1 MLVQDGRTG
10 FIGFGGLSETMG
22 NAFGYVPKIAG
33 AEDEGDQH
41 DIDSELRMLMR
52 KMGKKDKTTRL
63 KVHGICLLH
72 DNQIQDG
79 YFVVR
84 KLVDRDTL

>member
-1 MLVQDGRTG
+1 MLVQDGRPG

-33 AEDEGDQH
+33 AEDEGEQH

-52 KMGKKDKTTRL
+52 KMGKKDTTTRL
-63 KVHGICLLH
+63 NAI
-72 DNQIQDG
+72 
-79 YFVVR
+79 
-84 KLVDRDTL
+84 

>member
-33 AEDEGDQH
+33 AEDEGEQH

-52 KMGKKDKTTRL
+52 KMGKKDTTTRL
-63 KVHGICLLH
+63 KVQQNVLAQVQH
-72 DNQIQDG
+72 DDFAKSFNVSQQS
-79 YFVVR
+79 
-84 KLVDRDTL
+84 